1 MVCTSKQSAQQV
13 LFQMYNAVSIAE
25 LKGYAMMQF
34 SWMIL
39 RTYGKGLFFYIF
51 RISRRMLN
59 GLIFFLLFGIY
70 LGNFSKESHLMRM
83 RFEERVEKTQLVMRK
98 VMERAD
104 RSVWRCDPRHH
115 IEGETYITVTRLLQ
129 GYIENEVDMNN
140 DNTCRENC
148 NAYQF
153 TESYSCYKEL
163 FCARQPKCSGK
174 LLNCQFFDSDMWIC
188 PSVSTFTSFTTEEFD
203 TRAVNNTKSH

>member
-1 MVCTSKQSAQQV
+1 MNPISGSSKFGLYLKAIGSTSTVSNVQRHLYCRAKRIRNDAVFLDDFKNVWQRLVTIVHICVSQFPENTFYLSV
-13 LFQMYNAVSIAE
+13 FIEFLRLFS
-25 LKGYAMMQF
+25 
-34 SWMIL
+34 
-39 RTYGKGLFFYIF
+39 
-51 RISRRMLN
+51 
-59 GLIFFLLFGIY
+59 
-70 LGNFSKESHLMRM
+70 GNFSKESHLMRE
-83 RFEERVEKTQLVMRK
+83 RFEDRVQRTQILMRK
-98 VMERAD
+98 VMERAN

-115 IEGETYITVTRLLQ
+115 IEGETYVTVTRLLQ

-188 PSVSTFTSFTTEEFD
+188 PSV
-203 TRAVNNTKSH
+203 RKI

>member
-1 MVCTSKQSAQQV
+1 M
-13 LFQMYNAVSIAE
+13 FIE
-25 LKGYAMMQF
+25 
-34 SWMIL
+34 
-39 RTYGKGLFFYIF
+39 
-51 RISRRMLN
+51 RISITLEN
-59 GLIFFLLFGIY
+59 YCTHFA
-70 LGNFSKESHLMRM
+70 GNFTKESHLLRQ
-83 RFEERVEKTQLVMRK
+83 RFEDRVEKTQKVMRK

-115 IEGETYITVTRLLQ
+115 IEGETFITVTRLLQ

-148 NAYQF
+148 AAYQF
-153 TESYSCYKEL
+153 TETFSCYKEL

-188 PSVSTFTSFTTEEFD
+188 PSVS
-203 TRAVNNTKSH
+203 AKSHNSAQVKQL

>member
-1 MVCTSKQSAQQV
+1 
-13 LFQMYNAVSIAE
+13 
-25 LKGYAMMQF
+25 
-34 SWMIL
+34 
-39 RTYGKGLFFYIF
+39 
-51 RISRRMLN
+51 
-59 GLIFFLLFGIY
+59 
-70 LGNFSKESHLMRM
+70 MRK

-148 NAYQF
+148 AAYQF
-153 TESYSCYKEL
+153 SESYSCYKEL

-188 PSVSTFTSFTTEEFD
+188 PSVSKKKKHKQLSQFINHNE
-203 TRAVNNTKSH
+203 

>member
-1 MVCTSKQSAQQV
+1 
-13 LFQMYNAVSIAE
+13 
-25 LKGYAMMQF
+25 
-34 SWMIL
+34 
-39 RTYGKGLFFYIF
+39 
-51 RISRRMLN
+51 MLN
-59 GLIFFLLFGIY
+59 GVCFFVLYF
-70 LGNFSKESHLMRM
+70 LGNFSKESHLMRK

-148 NAYQF
+148 GAYQF

-188 PSVSTFTSFTTEEFD
+188 PSVSKTNFFLTIIINMI
-203 TRAVNNTKSH
+203 RKSYSTNIYDDSDR

>member
-1 MVCTSKQSAQQV
+1 
-13 LFQMYNAVSIAE
+13 
-25 LKGYAMMQF
+25 MQ
-34 SWMIL
+34 
-39 RTYGKGLFFYIF
+39 
-51 RISRRMLN
+51 
-59 GLIFFLLFGIY
+59 
-70 LGNFSKESHLMRM
+70 
-83 RFEERVEKTQLVMRK
+83 K

-148 NAYQF
+148 QAYQF
-153 TESYSCYKEL
+153 TETYSCYKEL

-188 PSVSTFTSFTTEEFD
+188 PSVSIFKIAITQNVANRNEYVISESIQQP
-203 TRAVNNTKSH
+203 AV

>member
-1 MVCTSKQSAQQV
+1 
-13 LFQMYNAVSIAE
+13 
-25 LKGYAMMQF
+25 
-34 SWMIL
+34 
-39 RTYGKGLFFYIF
+39 
-51 RISRRMLN
+51 
-59 GLIFFLLFGIY
+59 
-70 LGNFSKESHLMRM
+70 MRE
-83 RFEERVEKTQLVMRK
+83 RFEDRVQRTQLLMRK
-98 VMERAD
+98 VMERGS

-115 IEGETYITVTRLLQ
+115 IEGETFITVTRLLQ

-148 NAYQF
+148 AAYQF

-188 PSVSTFTSFTTEEFD
+188 PSVSVKTLY
-203 TRAVNNTKSH
+203 

>member
-1 MVCTSKQSAQQV
+1 
-13 LFQMYNAVSIAE
+13 
-25 LKGYAMMQF
+25 
-34 SWMIL
+34 
-39 RTYGKGLFFYIF
+39 
-51 RISRRMLN
+51 
-59 GLIFFLLFGIY
+59 
-70 LGNFSKESHLMRM
+70 MRK
-83 RFEERVEKTQLVMRK
+83 RFEERVQKTQLVMRK

-104 RSVWRCDPRHH
+104 RSMWRCDPRHH

-148 NAYQF
+148 AAYQF
-153 TESYSCYKEL
+153 SESYTCYKEL

-188 PSVSTFTSFTTEEFD
+188 PSVSKIFFFCINMINLHVLIYD
-203 TRAVNNTKSH
+203 TDIR

>member
-1 MVCTSKQSAQQV
+1 MAKVC
-13 LFQMYNAVSIAE
+13 FDI
-25 LKGYAMMQF
+25 F
-34 SWMIL
+34 WIDIL
-39 RTYGKGLFFYIF
+39 QIF
-51 RISRRMLN
+51 IERISITLKK
-59 GLIFFLLFGIY
+59 LLHNFA
-70 LGNFSKESHLMRM
+70 GNFTKESHLLRQ
-83 RFEERVEKTQLVMRK
+83 RFEDRVEKTQKVMRK

-115 IEGETYITVTRLLQ
+115 IEGETFITVTRLLQ

-148 NAYQF
+148 AAYQF
-153 TESYSCYKEL
+153 TETFSCYKEL

-188 PSVSTFTSFTTEEFD
+188 PSVS
-203 TRAVNNTKSH
+203 AKSHKAAYVKQL

>member
-1 MVCTSKQSAQQV
+1 
-13 LFQMYNAVSIAE
+13 
-25 LKGYAMMQF
+25 
-34 SWMIL
+34 
-39 RTYGKGLFFYIF
+39 
-51 RISRRMLN
+51 
-59 GLIFFLLFGIY
+59 
-70 LGNFSKESHLMRM
+70 M

-188 PSVSTFTSFTTEEFD
+188 PSVSTFTSFTREEFD
-203 TRAVNNTKSH
+203 TRAVNNTKSHWQALEVVKISDHKQFLIIYGAHIKLLLWN

>member
-1 MVCTSKQSAQQV
+1 MDDFADVWQRFVHT
-13 LFQMYNAVSIAE
+13 N
-25 LKGYAMMQF
+25 
-34 SWMIL
+34 
-39 RTYGKGLFFYIF
+39 
-51 RISRRMLN
+51 
-59 GLIFFLLFGIY
+59 FGIFVMLIKKCVHNFTVY
-70 LGNFSKESHLMRM
+70 LHLGNFSRESHLMRE
-83 RFEERVEKTQLVMRK
+83 RFEDRVEKTQLLMRK

-115 IEGETYITVTRLLQ
+115 IEGETFITVTRLLQ

-148 NAYQF
+148 QAYQF
-153 TESYSCYKEL
+153 TETYSCYKEL

-188 PSVSTFTSFTTEEFD
+188 PSVSM
-203 TRAVNNTKSH
+203 N